1 MALSA
6 DEEAPDDPVIRGE
19 AREWEDA
26 EHRSYQQQQGGPA
39 PRVAR
44 SSRRGE
50 DRRYDGGASVGD
62 SSGAGRGPD
71 WSDAGKDAQA
81 FLRKQT
87 EQAYDFA
94 KKISIEDA
102 KKGATETAKKA
113 KKWGGSLLS
122 SISASI
128 TSAASAVKVRGFNAL
143 AWGMWMLI
151 ACVQLVLQSDTI
163 QVGGIT
169 VNVVRPIAEGAYAQ
183 VLLVRSGGS
192 SEMFALKRVI
202 CQSQEVHKDVQT
214 ELQVL
219 QVRRAV
225 CCTLLL
231 HPNATSR

>member
-1 MALSA
+1 MVVLFA

-26 EHRSYQQQQGGPA
+26 EHHSYQQQQQQQGGPA

-44 SSRRGE
+44 SSRRGQ
-50 DRRYDGGASVGD
+50 DRRYDGGAAVGD
-62 SSGAGRGPD
+62 NSGAGRGPD

-128 TSAASAVKVRGFNAL
+128 TSAASAVKVCDFKVLVEILR
-143 AWGMWMLI
+143 MLI
-151 ACVQLVLQSDTI
+151 AFVCYWTCRA
-163 QVGGIT
+163 T
-169 VNVVRPIAEGAYAQ
+169 
-183 VLLVRSGGS
+183 RSKWAAS
-192 SEMFALKRVI
+192 
-202 CQSQEVHKDVQT
+202 
-214 ELQVL
+214 
-219 QVRRAV
+219 
-225 CCTLLL
+225 
-231 HPNATSR
+231 P